1 MAKKR
6 KKWYQNK
13 LLITIC
19 SLIVSTLLGFLV
31 TYGFTIR
38 NENINRSRIE
48 TNISY
53 AESLI
58 DQNAPQDALKKIQ
71 ELLTTVSKEIEPKLY
86 ARIKLDEGRTFFII
100 AYSIE
105 QELNLKKAI
114 SAYEEALKI
123 FTIDKYPGDY
133 AIVQNAIS
141 GAYKQLS
148 EINNKEENLAKA
160 QKAKEEAE
168 KVSN

>member
-13 LLITIC
+13 LFITVC
-19 SLIVSTLLGFLV
+19 SLLASTLLGFLV

-58 DQNAPQDALKKIQ
+58 EQNAPEDALKKIQ
-71 ELLTTVSKEIEPKLY
+71 ELLTTVSKKTEPKLY
-86 ARIKLDEGRTFFII
+86 AKIKLDEGRTFFIM
-100 AYSIE
+100 AYSKE

-114 SAYEEALKI
+114 SAYVEALQI
-123 FTIDKYPGDY
+123 FTLKKYPEDY
-133 AIVQNAIS
+133 ART
-141 GAYKQLS
+141 
-148 EINNKEENLAKA
+148 
-160 QKAKEEAE
+160 
-168 KVSN
+168 